1 MDTDTLTH
9 PSPHSCITS
18 PPPSATR
25 QAQGCSPN
33 IPVPQ
38 TPQRRELMKP
48 VGDPGGRP
56 LLDLGSR
63 SQDRRKWQ
71 SQEKTRK
78 RKREE
83 RGKGGQREG
92 KGDRAGGRREEA
104 DKENELGLVLIPCL
118 LFISETN
125 NYY

>member
-1 MDTDTLTH
+1 M
-9 PSPHSCITS
+9 
-18 PPPSATR
+18 R
-25 QAQGCSPN
+25 
-33 IPVPQ
+33 
-38 TPQRRELMKP
+38 P

-56 LLDLGSR
+56 LLDLRPR

-71 SQEKTRK
+71 SQEKTRR

-83 RGKGGQREG
+83 RGKGGQRKG

-104 DKENELGLVLIPCL
+104 DQENELGLVLIPCL

-125 NYY
+125 N

>member
-9 PSPHSCITS
+9 PSPDSCITS
-18 PPPSATR
+18 HPPSATR
-25 QAQGCSPN
+25 QVQGCSPN

-38 TPQRRELMKP
+38 TSQRRELMRP
-48 VGDPGGRP
+48 VGDPGARKDGSGRA
-56 LLDLGSR
+56 
-63 SQDRRKWQ
+63 RRK
-71 SQEKTRK
+71 QERERGRRGAKEAK
-78 RKREE
+78 RK
-83 RGKGGQREG
+83 G
-92 KGDRAGGRREEA
+92 KGDRAGGRRAEA